1 MEEAG
6 PSLAPYPTS
15 EPRSVGPSPSPS
27 FFFFC
32 WLSLCHAAQHG
43 TAQTDTDSGEKGR
56 EACTSE
62 ASLVS
67 NKKGDQTC
75 SPPVKENV
83 IVENGRT
90 G

>member
-1 MEEAG
+1 M
-6 PSLAPYPTS
+6 
-15 EPRSVGPSPSPS
+15 
-27 FFFFC
+27 
-32 WLSLCHAAQHG
+32 HG

-56 EACTSE
+56 EGCTSE

>member
-1 MEEAG
+1 MG
-6 PSLAPYPTS
+6 PF
-15 EPRSVGPSPSPS
+15 PSPS